1 MIIKD
6 NNFKDYK
13 QKTLN
18 KLNYALDNNFVDKP
32 IIEILKNI
40 NSKDNFV
47 TTSSC
52 AGRIVIMEIP
62 TVGDKKNAIFHGKW
76 HNIVTLDKIK
86 NVIKKFDKGQL
97 WFLAQPPIFHI
108 ASENIYDADNLLK
121 IGIKSGFK
129 HSGFKTV
136 KDRIIVEICSTERI
150 DMPIGFDQKI
160 YTDDVTMLFLI
171 DLANNLIIRSQK
183 KLKKFK
189 NALSKNKKAN

>member
-18 KLNYALDNNFVDKP
+18 KLNYALDNNLVDKAV
-32 IIEILKNI
+32 IEILNNI
-40 NSKDNFV
+40 NSKDSFA

-62 TVGDKKNAIFHGKW
+62 TAGDKKNAIFHGKW
-76 HNIVTLDKIK
+76 HNIVTLDEIK
-86 NVIKKFDKGQL
+86 TAIKKFNKGQL

-108 ASENIYDADNLLK
+108 ASENIDDADKLLK
-121 IGIKSGFK
+121 IGINSGFK

-136 KDRIIVEICSTERI
+136 NDRIIVEICSTERI
-150 DMPIGFDQKI
+150 DMPIGLDQKVYI
-160 YTDDVTMLFLI
+160 DDVTILYLI

-183 KLKKFK
+183 KLKKLK
-189 NALSKNKKAN
+189 NALLKK